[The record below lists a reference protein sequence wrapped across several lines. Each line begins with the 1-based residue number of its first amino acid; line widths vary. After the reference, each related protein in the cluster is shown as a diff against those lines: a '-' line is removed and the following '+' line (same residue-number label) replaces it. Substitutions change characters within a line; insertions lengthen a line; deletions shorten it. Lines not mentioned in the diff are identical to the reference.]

1 MENRFETF
9 VSSVNSIYRSIQKI
23 KSKEMTELGLR
34 GPDVMCLFQLGR
46 HPDGLTSAELSALCC
61 EDKAA
66 VSRAVT
72 DMEAEGLILR
82 EGREDTMYR
91 AVIRLTEKGQQAA
104 EFVACRASAAV
115 EAGGRGL
122 SPKERDALQAA
133 LALIAANLETITQE
147 GIPVSSAAGRSKP

>member
-46 HPDGLTSAELSALCC
+46 HADGLTSAELSALCC

-66 VSRAVT
+66 VSRAVSRLEDAKFIT
-72 DMEAEGLILR
+72 FGAAPYKKRYRCKILLTEEGQKAAESVYNAVKTAVTAGGEGLTDD
-82 EGREDTMYR
+82 ER
-91 AVIRLTEKGQQAA
+91 AVFYKALSIIEK
-104 EFVACRASAAV
+104 
-115 EAGGRGL
+115 
-122 SPKERDALQAA
+122 
-133 LALIAANLETITQE
+133 NLNELY
-147 GIPVSSAAGRSKP
+147 